1 MAKST
6 GKLLLIK
13 VLQEEI
19 SENTLS
25 IVVCLEYMFFKKLFL
40 NGKLFKL
47 PASPIHCIA
56 RFAAALRQMT
66 TLKTVLVS
74 RYEITRKAD
83 CPAGQKEDV

>member
-1 MAKST
+1 MTKST

-25 IVVCLEYMFFKKLFL
+25 IVVCLEHMFFKKLLL

-47 PASPIHCIA
+47 PASPIHCIV
-56 RFAAALRQMT
+56 RFNTALRQMAT
-66 TLKTVLVS
+66 
-74 RYEITRKAD
+74 A
-83 CPAGQKEDV
+83 